1 MRLYSSEY
9 DQKVKRA
16 AQNLL
21 DFEAQCRATGE
32 SMNTLSKENL
42 EYVRNLGQ
50 MQTVSK
56 NVRGRISELSS
67 AFTELSM
74 QYKRL
79 SDEEK
84 KGEIGKALTASI
96 DQLKGRITT
105 LKTDLGD
112 VNKELGDTATSSQGV
127 TSILDTL
134 GQKFGVTANLTDL
147 LTSKTA
153 MLTGVIGAMATGVVA
168 ATKEWA
174 AYNDELA
181 KQDQQT
187 AVITGLKG
195 SDSNNMTDSARA
207 LASVYNVD
215 FRQAIDAANTL
226 MTQFGES
233 GDSAMQILRDG
244 MQGMLQGDGGK
255 LLQMIQQ
262 YAPAFHDAGVSA
274 SQLVAVIQ
282 NSEGGIFTAENMSAI
297 VMGIKNIRLMTNQ
310 TREALAKM
318 GIDGEEMS
326 KKMSDGSMTIFDALK
341 QVASKLKDTEAGSKT
356 AGEVM
361 QSVFG
366 RQGAMA
372 GTNLAKAIE
381 SLNTN
386 LEETKNQTGEVGQ
399 ATADLQKATEQLN
412 KAIRDCFE
420 YDGWDVMKTELQ
432 TGLVVAL
439 ATVVEK
445 LGDAKRYLTELEVAG
460 VNVFDTIRTSA
471 LNALGPLG
479 KVLNLLIDI
488 NNAKSGEKAGAAS
501 EYGGALSGALLGGG
515 TDDVVLPLPPA
526 NPPKSNPEDLI
537 TGGIKGLSEIQGAGL
552 SAYQSMAALT
562 QQMADYKNALAEA
575 NNMLDEMLA
584 RKGIADTQWQMS
596 DTGRAAARIGW
607 DRADL
612 EAVNKDMQDA
622 IGELEPLKIKATVD
636 IDSNAIKRTAKDA
649 SNVTTAFQAAAISA
663 DALAV
668 ALRNFDDPTMRIVSI
683 IAEAIA
689 NVASGAGSAIAKAGQ
704 ESASWIDYLAASTS
718 VTAQMITT
726 IAEIRS
732 ATKYA
737 QGGII
742 KGNSYSGDNIL
753 AQGPSGLIGLNA
765 GEVVLTKAMQG
776 NLASQLSESGGGGVA
791 MRPYVDSERIYLG
804 MDNMLTR
811 RGKGEIVTT
820 SMLRKLKL
828 I

>member
-1 MRLYSSEY
+1 MADLITRMRLDSAEY

-21 DFEAQCRATGE
+21 DFEAQCRSTGQ
-32 SMNTLSKENL
+32 SMNTLSKENI
-42 EYVRNLGQ
+42 EYVKALGN

-56 NVRGRISELSS
+56 NARGRISELSS

-84 KGEIGKALTASI
+84 KGEVGKALASSI
-96 DQLKGRITT
+96 DQLKGRITD
-105 LKTDLGD
+105 LKKDLGD
-112 VNKELGDTATSSQGV
+112 VNKELGDNGLSSVLEG
-127 TSILDTL
+127 L
-134 GQKFGVTANLTDL
+134 GQKFGVTANLTEV

-153 MLTGVIGAMATGVVA
+153 MLTGVIGAMATGVAA

-174 AYNDELA
+174 DYNTELA
-181 KQDQQT
+181 KQDNQT
-187 AVITGLKG
+187 SVITGLKG
-195 SDSNNMTDSARA
+195 SDATDMTDAARS
-207 LASVYNVD
+207 LATVYNVD
-215 FRQAIDAANTL
+215 FRQAIEAANTL

-297 VMGIKNIRLMTNQ
+297 VMGIKNIRLMTSQ
-310 TREALAKM
+310 TSEALAKM

-326 KKMSDGSMTIFDALK
+326 RKMSDGSMTVFDALK
-341 QVASKLKDTEAGSKT
+341 QVASKLKDTESGSKT

-361 QSVFG
+361 QTVFG

-381 SLNTN
+381 GLNTD
-386 LEETKNQTGEVGQ
+386 LEETKNQTGEIGQ
-399 ATADLQKATEQLN
+399 ATADLQKAYEQLN
-412 KAIRDCFE
+412 KSIRDCFE
-420 YDGWDVMKTELQ
+420 YDGWDTMKTELQ
-432 TGLVVAL
+432 TGLIIAL

-445 LGDAKRYLTELEVAG
+445 LGAAKRYLTELEVAG
-460 VNVFDTIRTSA
+460 VNIFDTIRTSA
-471 LNALGPLG
+471 INAIGPLG

-488 NNAKSGEKAGAAS
+488 NRAKGGGAGAAS
-501 EYGGALSGALLGGG
+501 EHGGALSGALLGKEGEN
-515 TDDVVLPLPPA
+515 
-526 NPPKSNPEDLI
+526 NPPEPPVKPAPKGDNKKYDVE
-537 TGGIKGLSEIQGAGL
+537 GGIKGLNEIQGVGI
-552 SAYQSMAALT
+552 SAYESMAALT
-562 QQMADYKNALAEA
+562 QQMSDYKKALAEA
-575 NNMLDEMLA
+575 NNMLDEMVA
-584 RKGIADTQWQMS
+584 RKGISDTAWKMS
-596 DTGRAAARIGW
+596 DEGRSAARIGW
-607 DRADL
+607 DRSDL
-612 EAVNKDMQDA
+612 EAVYNEMQDA
-622 IGELEPLKIKATVD
+622 IGELKPLKIEASVD

-689 NVASGAGSAIAKAGQ
+689 NVASGAGAAIAKAGQ

-737 QGGII
+737 QGGMI
-742 KGNSYSGDNIL
+742 KGNTYSGDQVPIMANV
-753 AQGPSGLIGLNA
+753 
-765 GEVVLTKAMQG
+765 GEVVLTRAQQG
-776 NLASQLSESGGGGVA
+776 NLASQLSEAGGGGGGA
-791 MRPYVDSERIYLG
+791 DLRPYVDAEKVYLG
-804 MDNMLTR
+804 FENMLTR

-820 SMLRKLKL
+820 SMLRKLNL